1 MWTIVASIESIYNR
15 LHTTNTARASTP
27 FVKKIFNVG
36 HFFLGRH
43 KTSTMTR
50 SGRARSTVATAN
62 AAIFQPQSDGE
73 FDIEEEYGDSGGEY
87 KKERRTKK
95 KADATNRFI

>member
-1 MWTIVASIESIYNR
+1 M
-15 LHTTNTARASTP
+15 
-27 FVKKIFNVG
+27 
-36 HFFLGRH
+36 HFFLGTH

-62 AAIFQPQSDGE
+62 PAIIQPQSDGE
-73 FDIEEEYGDSGGEY
+73 LDIEEGYGDRRGEY

-95 KADATNRFI
+95 KADATNRFASELFEDDNDDNMVVDVCLQKKRPTID